1 MIRINILGKLSLFLF
16 ILSLFLTSTTT
27 IVKAQS
33 EPLKVRVAVYENPP
47 KVYTDVDGKLKGFWP
62 EIVDYLAEKM
72 NWEVEYIHG
81 TFNEGLERLLDNEVD
96 TLVDVGYSVE
106 RSRLYDFNKETAFI
120 NWAGVYSSE
129 DLNINSIS
137 DFAGKRI
144 AVLKGDIHFLGP
156 LGIQALLDSF
166 GIKATFVALDSYADN
181 LQAVS
186 DGTADIAIVNRLFGA
201 FQEDNYNVKR
211 TSVVF
216 NPIELRFA
224 FSKNGVNTA
233 RLISEID
240 SNLVELKGDPDSIY
254 YDAIIRNLENVVRTV
269 EVEGQPSLESTA
281 FHVVL
286 TILVLISIVLVIS
299 RRYKITFVKRT

>member
-1 MIRINILGKLSLFLF
+1 
-16 ILSLFLTSTTT
+16 
-27 IVKAQS
+27 
-33 EPLKVRVAVYENPP
+33 
-47 KVYTDVDGKLKGFWP
+47 
-62 EIVDYLAEKM
+62 M
-72 NWEVEYIHG
+72 NWEVEYVHG

-106 RSRLYDFNKETAFI
+106 RSRLYDFNKETVFI